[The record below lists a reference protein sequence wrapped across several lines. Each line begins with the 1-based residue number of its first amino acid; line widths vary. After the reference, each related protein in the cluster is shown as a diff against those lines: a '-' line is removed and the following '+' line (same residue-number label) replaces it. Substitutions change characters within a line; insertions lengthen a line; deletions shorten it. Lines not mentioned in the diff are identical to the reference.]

1 MTFETVKKITVAI
14 SAEEATK
21 LEEVLALVT
30 DLKLKMKAEN
40 STVVTDNYETE
51 IFADELMVTIRV
63 LNQLAR
69 GGDDDGK
76 LELI

>member
-14 SAEEATK
+14 SAEESAK
-21 LEEVLALVT
+21 LEEALALVT
-30 DLKLKMKAEN
+30 DLRLKMKAEN
-40 STVVTDNYETE
+40 STVVSDNYETE

-63 LNQLAR
+63 LTQLAR

-76 LELI
+76 LELY

>member
-76 LELI
+76 LELY